1 MGDVTTA
8 AAKIYLE
15 QGALAFFQIIF
26 TLGSL
31 FALYRIVKA
40 QDTIGKSLDML
51 FNQLCSHDQRAKDM
65 HATCVL
71 HGEQI
76 SDLIKD
82 LAEIKG
88 KVG

>member
-1 MGDVTTA
+1 MAEITSA
-8 AAKIYLE
+8 AAKVYLE

-51 FNQLCSHDQRAKDM
+51 FNQLCTHDQRAKDM
-65 HATCVL
+65 HNTCEK
-71 HGEQI
+71 HGAQI
-76 SDLIKD
+76 DCLMKD

>member
-1 MGDVTTA
+1 MGEVITGT
-8 AAKIYLE
+8 AKIYME

-51 FNQLCSHDQRAKDM
+51 FNQLCTHDQRASDM
-65 HATCVL
+65 HATCQE
-71 HGEQI
+71 HGKQI
-76 SDLIKD
+76 GLLMRDVSEL
-82 LAEIKG
+82 KG

>member
-1 MGDVTTA
+1 MGDLTSA
-8 AAKIYLE
+8 AAKVYLE

-51 FNQLCSHDQRAKDM
+51 FNQLCGHDQRAKDM
-65 HATCVL
+65 HATCEK

-76 SDLIKD
+76 AGLIKD
-82 LAEIKG
+82 VAEMKG
-88 KVG
+88 RVG